1 MNIETLVNAY
11 GTYIYNYS
19 LKLSCHPSVAEDLT
33 QETFITAWE
42 KIDTLENPSAIKAW
56 LRKICFNKFL
66 MKERKNKNSC
76 ELLYDDISMLE
87 KEGNLLQDVHPKP
100 EDELIVE
107 EAIRDLQNGCFL
119 AMVRRLT
126 LHQRIAFSLIDMFG
140 LSLDEVSQ
148 LIGVTKSATKGLLY
162 RAHMNLDSFFHNH
175 CNLLDINNPCSCKAW
190 IEFSKMRSDLQK
202 SSNKHKLIEKLD
214 YTKSNYTFNNAVRGK
229 INFLYKNMPDKKP
242 SNDWYEEVVY
252 TINEAYQKNNKK
264 I

>member
-1 MNIETLVNAY
+1 MDIETLVNTY

-19 LKLSCHPSVAEDLT
+19 LKLSCHPSAAEDLT
-33 QETFITAWE
+33 QETFITAWQ
-42 KIDTLENPSAIKAW
+42 KIDTLEDPNTIKAW

-66 MKERKNKNSC
+66 MKERKNKNSS
-76 ELLYDDISMLE
+76 ELLYDDISELK
-87 KEGNLLQDVHPKP
+87 KEGHLFQFSPPEP
-100 EDELIVE
+100 EDEVIVE
-107 EAIRDLQNGCFL
+107 EAIRDLQNGYFL

-126 LHQRIAFSLIDMFG
+126 LHQRITFSLIDMFG

-148 LIGVTKSATKGLLY
+148 LIGVSKSATKGLLY

-190 IEFSKMRSDLQK
+190 IEFSKTRSDLQE

-214 YTKSNYTFNNAVRGK
+214 YKKSNYTYNISVRDK

-242 SNDWYEEVVY
+242 SKEWYEEVVNI
-252 TINEAYQKNNKK
+252 INETYPKK
-264 I
+264 